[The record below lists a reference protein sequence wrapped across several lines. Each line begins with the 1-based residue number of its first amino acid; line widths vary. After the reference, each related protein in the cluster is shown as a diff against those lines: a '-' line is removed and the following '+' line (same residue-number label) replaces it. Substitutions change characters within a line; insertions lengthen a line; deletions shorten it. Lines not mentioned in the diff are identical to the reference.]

1 MITGGLVADGH
12 DLHVDDTTVRQLFDL
27 AVKRG
32 KVPVT
37 LEHTGGIKDV
47 NGYLYNFSIQGKKL
61 RADWQLLEHH
71 DETPVMLERAEKQPE
86 TFGLSVAFKGQ
97 GIMFQGK
104 KCARAEKLLSA
115 DCVKRPAA
123 APDGLFSAK
132 ETQKVDIIQKSMA
145 DENNQQQQP
154 TLSDVMNLLQS
165 INQRLDA
172 HEEVQN
178 QLVEHINQSVVGEQL
193 SDVELLEA
201 LYNMTPEELDAFNA
215 EHGTNFTPEL
225 INAEVEA
232 YNAEIDSQGGDEDGG
247 EGEYAGAGSEAG
259 ATALNAIA
267 REVIELKAKAHR
279 DEVRARTEAENI
291 EFAELQENIAALI
304 EQRDRLVEF
313 SERMVAENE
322 ALRLAAVRGGK
333 PAGVSAEFEFKE
345 RSEGGSVIEFET
357 IVNEEY
363 NRLIK
368 SGVSEAKAKSKAID
382 FGVKRHPIS
391 YQLWRER
398 GAKELNF
405 SAKD

>member
-1 MITGGLVADGH
+1 
-12 DLHVDDTTVRQLFDL
+12 
-27 AVKRG
+27 
-32 KVPVT
+32 
-37 LEHTGGIKDV
+37 
-47 NGYLYNFSIQGKKL
+47 
-61 RADWQLLEHH
+61 
-71 DETPVMLERAEKQPE
+71 
-86 TFGLSVAFKGQ
+86 
-97 GIMFQGK
+97 MFQGK